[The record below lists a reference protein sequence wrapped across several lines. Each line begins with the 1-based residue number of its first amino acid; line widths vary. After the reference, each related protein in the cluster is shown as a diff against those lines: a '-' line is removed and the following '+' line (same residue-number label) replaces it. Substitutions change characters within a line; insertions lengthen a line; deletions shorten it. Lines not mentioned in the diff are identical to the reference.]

1 MLDKAEVLNALWDA
15 YYEVSKRS
23 HECREHAER
32 CEMRGDLDGV
42 EWWGRAADEDCFETM
57 GILKAIRTIEEM

>member
-1 MLDKAEVLNALWDA
+1 MLDKAEVIESLWNV

-23 HECREHAER
+23 HECREHADL

-42 EWWGRAADEDCFETM
+42 EFWERGANEDWFQAS
-57 GILKAIRTIEEM
+57 GIIKAIRTIEEM